1 MKQYDFD
8 ELIDRRGTHC
18 LKIDGMKKA
27 YGVEDAVPMWVADM
41 DFRTPDFVMEA
52 IRQRCTHEIL
62 GYTFPSNGYYH
73 SIVDWMMNRHHWKIE
88 KEYLTF
94 IPGVVPGLAHCLN
107 ACTKPG
113 DKVLIQTPVYMPFH
127 WVPDNLHRVVINNFL
142 LLKEDR
148 FSMDFAAMEQE
159 FRHGCK
165 TMILCNPHNPGGRV
179 WSRDELM
186 QLAALCEKY
195 GVLVLSDEI
204 HADLTLNEAVHT
216 PFASLSEYAFLH
228 TITLMAPSKT
238 FNLAGLATSFTVIGN
253 PALRSVFVNYLH
265 ATELNNGTI
274 FAYVAAQAAYEN
286 GADWVRQLTEYVWEN
301 VLLVRDFL
309 SEQIPLIHPMI
320 PEATYMVWLDCRA
333 LGMNRKEL
341 LHFFYHE
348 AKVVMNDGETFG
360 PGGEGFMRMNL
371 ATPRSNVLS
380 ALQRIK
386 SAFDKLGE

>member
-1 MKQYDFD
+1 MKRYDFD
-8 ELIDRRGTHC
+8 ELIDRRGTNC

-62 GYTFPSNGYYH
+62 GYTFPSDNYYQ
-73 SIVDWMMNRHHWKIE
+73 SIVDWVTKRHHWKIE

-107 ACTKPG
+107 ACTKPE

-127 WVPDNLHRVVINNFL
+127 WVPDNLHREVVNNYL

-148 FSMDFAAMEQE
+148 FSMDFAAMEKE
-159 FRHGCK
+159 FHNGCK

-179 WSRDELM
+179 WSRGELI

-204 HADLTLNEAVHT
+204 HADLTLNGAVHT
-216 PFASLSEYAFLH
+216 PFASLSEYVFQH

-333 LGMNRKEL
+333 LGMSQKEL
-341 LHFFYHE
+341 RHFFYHE
-348 AKVVMNDGETFG
+348 AKVVMNDGTSFG

-371 ATPRSNVLS
+371 ATPRSNVLK
-380 ALQRIK
+380 ALEGIK